1 MRVAGLPSP
10 SIVPYS
16 RNSSRSLAR
25 LPQVSPGATGPTTV
39 GRRAVLAGAGAACAS
54 ACLGATR
61 ARADV
66 APDWRPRE
74 LDVRELRVEGTL
86 SRLFTLAT
94 PRHLE
99 AHERVPLAVL
109 LHGLGETGD
118 PHMGA
123 WAWLERYG
131 LGTSYDRLRASG
143 DMRGLVLAC
152 PYMPDLPVGHPHAF
166 DEYARWLVETVI
178 PRARR
183 EAPMAFDGAAETYLG
198 GCSLGGHFSL
208 EVLLRRPDAFAA
220 WAGVQ
225 TALSEAGGER
235 YSQRLASLGPGQ
247 GPSGSQ
253 RAFLV
258 ETSSLDPFRAGSRAL
273 ATGLSRAGLPATF
286 VELPGPH
293 DQPWL
298 RRSGTARMLQWL
310 DDLPRPERR
319 PDPPDRR
326 AAPP

>member
-1 MRVAGLPSP
+1 M
-10 SIVPYS
+10 
-16 RNSSRSLAR
+16 
-25 LPQVSPGATGPTTV
+25 
-39 GRRAVLAGAGAACAS
+39 GRRAVLAGAGAAWA
-54 ACLGATR
+54 AWAGAHGART

-66 APDWRPRE
+66 DPDWRPRD
-74 LDVRELRVEGTL
+74 LDVREVRVEGAQ
-86 SRLFTLAT
+86 SRLFTLAV

-99 AHERVPLAVL
+99 AHERVPLAIL

-118 PHMGA
+118 ERMGA

-131 LGTSYDRLRASG
+131 LGTSYDRLRAAG
-143 DMRGLVLAC
+143 TMRGLVLAC
-152 PYMPDLPVGHPHAF
+152 PYMPDLPIGNPQAF
-166 DEYARWLVETVI
+166 DAYARWLVETVV

-183 EAPMAFDGAAETYLG
+183 EAPVAFDSPAHTYLA
-198 GCSLGGHFSL
+198 GCSLGGHFSI
-208 EVLLRRPDAFAA
+208 EFLLRRPSSFGA

-225 TALSEAGGER
+225 TAVSAAAGER
-235 YSQRLASLGPGQ
+235 YAQRLASMGGTPG
-247 GPSGSQ
+247 GARP
-253 RAFLV
+253 AFLV
-258 ETSSLDPFRAGSRAL
+258 ETSSLDPFRAGSLAL
-273 ATGLSRAGLPATF
+273 AQGLTKAGVPATF